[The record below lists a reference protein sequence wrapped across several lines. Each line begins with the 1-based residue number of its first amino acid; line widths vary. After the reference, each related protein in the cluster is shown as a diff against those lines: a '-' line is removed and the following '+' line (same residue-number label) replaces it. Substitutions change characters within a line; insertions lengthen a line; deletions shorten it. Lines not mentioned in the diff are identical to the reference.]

1 MSKSINIGVDVGN
14 FDTKSQN
21 TVTPSGFVEYSDV
34 PFGVKEYLELDGKFY
49 AQTPKRFTYVKNK
62 ATNENMYILT
72 LMAIAK
78 EIIANSEKQNAKK
91 KADAQADKSK
101 KEKVLGVQ
109 GEISLIDTVNL
120 GVGLPLSHYSMYK
133 KDYIE
138 YYETRMSEYINFKF
152 AGYDFHFKLGKIGC
166 YPQDLSAVVTYK
178 PTTEDSII
186 KTKKKT
192 YYAVDI
198 GGWTVDML
206 SVVNN
211 ELEGKGAS
219 KSLGVLAMDED
230 IINEVDVRTGVPL
243 QATDIEDI
251 LMGETTYVSDEVKKI
266 VNDCAKAWFNKI
278 VDELVQNGMLI
289 QARPTLFLGGGSQ
302 LFKKYIKECGKF
314 VKYEFINNQKAN
326 ARGYAKLITNS

>member
-1 MSKSINIGVDVGN
+1 M
-14 FDTKSQN
+14 
-21 TVTPSGFVEYSDV
+21 
-34 PFGVKEYLELDGKFY
+34 
-49 AQTPKRFTYVKNK
+49 
-62 ATNENMYILT
+62 
-72 LMAIAK
+72 
-78 EIIANSEKQNAKK
+78 
-91 KADAQADKSK
+91 
-101 KEKVLGVQ
+101 Q

-266 VNDCAKAWFNKI
+266 V
-278 VDELVQNGMLI
+278 DELVQNGMLI

-326 ARGYAKLITNS
+326 ARGYAKLIANS